1 MTTTKREQILAHI
14 DTTLAAT
21 SGVSGRVYRSRQEAF
36 SRSESP
42 SVIVEPGPESSGPEA
57 VSTCKIDHTLTL
69 VVAVYARGLIP
80 DQVAD
85 PVVQSVHSLLM
96 ADRSLGGLAM
106 DIWPLSR
113 NPEFNAA
120 DGAAVVEV
128 LSYRIRYR
136 TSVTDLSVGAP

>member
-1 MTTTKREQILAHI
+1 MPTRREQILSAVAAA
-14 DTTLAAT
+14 LATT
-21 SGVSGRVYRSRQEAF
+21 SGVNGRVYRSRQEAF

-42 SVIVEPGPESSGPEA
+42 SVIVEPGPESSGPEP

-69 VVAVYARGLIP
+69 VVAVYARGTIP

-96 ADRSLGGLAM
+96 ADRSLGGLVM
-106 DIWPLSR
+106 DIWPLGR
-113 NPEFNAA
+113 DPQFEAA
-120 DGAAVVEV
+120 DSAAVVEV
-128 LSYRIRYR
+128 LSYRVRYR